1 MIVPNIAVQLG
12 RIGDILNILPA
23 CKHLGIGHMLINPQ
37 FDFVLKGQSYVRGIH
52 WAGDMENLRL
62 AVEFAHTISPDVR
75 VPQLFGRIQPDG
87 LPPRTRDSFVID
99 QWDRIKPSFG
109 DMWGKLPLEFDQR
122 DARREL
128 ELLRGLDL
136 GQSKVKSDKPL
147 LLVNLFS
154 HSSPV
159 AADYAQEIM
168 TYLRER
174 WSDFEIVDLSN
185 VRAEAYCDLLAVYE
199 CATGIITADTATLH
213 LCRACPNLPT
223 FHFVRHDKD
232 CTYVREFE
240 ATQDYSERGM
250 GKIDAFIQALKGE
263 IQ

>member
-37 FDFVLKGQSYVRGIH
+37 FDFVLKGQSYVRGVH

-109 DMWGKLPLEFDQR
+109 DMFGRLPLEFDQR
-122 DARREL
+122 DFEREL
-128 ELLRGLDL
+128 KLLTELGLADIDRD
-136 GQSKVKSDKPL
+136 V

-154 HSSPV
+154 NSSPV
-159 AADYAQEIM
+159 AADYADEILAH
-168 TYLRER
+168 LRTKYAD
-174 WSDFEIVDLSN
+174 WHVVDLGN

-240 ATQDYSERGM
+240 ATQDYHERGM
-250 GKIDAFIQALKGE
+250 GKIDAFIKEMENGPKY
-263 IQ
+263 

>member
-1 MIVPNIAVQLG
+1 MIPCIAVQLG

-23 CKHLGIGHMLINPQ
+23 CRHLGIGHMLINPQ
-37 FDFVLKGQSYVRGIH
+37 FNFVLTGQSYVMGVH
-52 WAGDMENLRL
+52 WAGDMEDLRS
-62 AVEFAHTISPDVR
+62 ATQFAHIISPDVR

-99 QWDRIKPSFG
+99 QWDRLKPGLG

-122 DARREL
+122 SEEREL
-128 ELLRGLDL
+128 KLLTELGLVDIDHD
-136 GQSKVKSDKPL
+136 V

-159 AADYAQEIM
+159 AADYAQAIM

-174 WSDFEIVDLSN
+174 YADWHIVDLSN

-199 CATGIITADTATLH
+199 CAAGLITADTATLH

-223 FHFVRHDKD
+223 FRFVRHDKD
-232 CTYVREFE
+232 CTYIREFE
-240 ATQDYSERGM
+240 ATQGYHERGM
-250 GKIDAFIQALKGE
+250 GKIDAFIEALKGKS
-263 IQ
+263 